1 MTICKGFGTMTA
13 PCCGARYPFP
23 MYDSMNFSAD
33 AHWTD
38 GWNERY
44 LMPNEDGIRRCKCG
58 QFLMLGQMDEDETQD
73 GSDLPEMDQVTL
85 EWLPEC
91 IAQATNVHMEITA
104 RVSYWKKLNDDYRQ
118 RFKLYKQCVLPE
130 LSFELSSV
138 QRDNLERLVELFNQ
152 NDTNYLFK
160 FDLLERAEIHREL
173 GQFDLALAMLDRIRP
188 EDHDEVVDLIRRL
201 CLEKQIAPWRYK
213 WGSGSPAKLVC

>member
-1 MTICKGFGTMTA
+1 
-13 PCCGARYPFP
+13 
-23 MYDSMNFSAD
+23 
-33 AHWTD
+33 
-38 GWNERY
+38 
-44 LMPNEDGIRRCKCG
+44 
-58 QFLMLGQMDEDETQD
+58 
-73 GSDLPEMDQVTL
+73 
-85 EWLPEC
+85 
-91 IAQATNVHMEITA
+91 MEITA

-152 NDTNYLFK
+152 
-160 FDLLERAEIHREL
+160 
-173 GQFDLALAMLDRIRP
+173 
-188 EDHDEVVDLIRRL
+188 DEVVDLIRRL